1 MSHVNVLLTFCTDS
15 SGNNCGGGHFLP
27 FQPIRP
33 LISIKIG
40 VIDKLIALLQRNQ
53 ATGFT

>member
-15 SGNNCGGGHFLP
+15 SGNNCGGGRSLP
-27 FQPIRP
+27 FRP
-33 LISIKIG
+33 KRQLISIKIG